1 MAAVRDSSRI
11 LGVRMVGLPTFADE
25 RGRLVETF
33 RREWFPEIPWD
44 AVQGNRS
51 DSRKGVLRGLHYHL
65 RQADYWVPF
74 SGTIRVGLYDLR
86 RDSPT
91 RGAGDVLD
99 LRPEDATGVLIPP
112 GVAHGYLAVT
122 DAVLTYVV
130 NRYYDPA
137 DEFGVAWNDP
147 DLGLSWGIADPVLS
161 PRDRGNPRLREIPE
175 DGLPRGSRSGE

>member
-1 MAAVRDSSRI
+1 VPAIRESARI
-11 LGVRMVGLPTFADE
+11 RGVRLVALPSFADE

-51 DSRKGVLRGLHYHL
+51 DSRQGVLRGLHYHF

-91 RGAGDVLD
+91 RGAGEVLD
-99 LRPEDATGVLIPP
+99 LRPEDATGVLIPA

-122 DAVLTYVV
+122 EAVLTYVV
-130 NRYYDPA
+130 NRYYDPG

-147 DLGLSWGIADPVLS
+147 EIGLAWGISAPVLS
-161 PRDRGNPRLREIPE
+161 PRDVKNPPLAAIPA
-175 DGLPRGSRSGE
+175 DTLPR